1 MTKLKLR
8 IENVE
13 KNNERDV
20 ADLGERGKVQEE
32 EIQRLA
38 KL

>member
-20 ADLGERGKVQEE
+20 ADLGERSKAQEE

-38 KL
+38 RM